1 MRFLKDFKRYYKYS
15 KYAAKSALN
24 AEVAGSYLNW
34 LWWVFNPLCMMFVY
48 SFVFGYVFGG
58 RLEYF
63 EIFIFSGITVWN
75 FFSTTVTESVRIVK
89 KNKAIVTKVYL
100 PKFVLVMTQ
109 MRVQWV
115 KMLISFAIVAGMMVV
130 FRVPLTWN
138 IFWVIPVLI
147 TLFLLTFGVSCVI
160 LHFGVFV
167 EDLNNVIRIVLKFGF
182 YATGVFYSIEQRL
195 GKKNP
200 TWCNIMLHYNP
211 MALLL
216 DSFRKAFLYGQTP
229 HYKWIAAWFVV
240 GILISMVGVRLI
252 YRYENSYAKVI

>member
-1 MRFLKDFKRYYKYS
+1 MRFLKDYKRYYKYS

-63 EIFIFSGITVWN
+63 EIFIFTGITLWN
-75 FFSTTVTESVRIVK
+75 FFATTVTESVRLVK
-89 KNKAIVTKVYL
+89 KNKSIVTKVYL
-100 PKFVLVMTQ
+100 PKFVLVITQ

-115 KMLISFAIVAGMMVV
+115 KMLISFAIVVGMLIV
-130 FRVPLTWN
+130 FRVPLTLNVFW
-138 IFWVIPVLI
+138 IFPVLV
-147 TLFLLTFGVSCVI
+147 TLFILTFGVACVI

-167 EDLNNVIRIVLKFGF
+167 EDLNNVVRILLRFTF
-182 YATGVFYSIEQRL
+182 YATGVFYSIEVRL

-200 TWCNIMLHYNP
+200 AWANLMLHYNP

-216 DSFRKAFLYGQTP
+216 DSFRKALLYGQTP
-229 HYKWIAAWFVV
+229 HYKWIGAWFVTS
-240 GILISMVGVRLI
+240 LIICFIGVRLI
-252 YRYENSYAKVI
+252 YRYENSYAKII